1 MALKIRT
8 KFNVVNSMIFKSE
21 NHMLLVANLSHTI
34 GKSQYRQVLGQVI
47 SVRFIVD
54 QKGKR
59 VGCGFVDLASAEE
72 ATMAV
77 QEKNGAKLFVS
88 VAEIAREYPF

>member
-1 MALKIRT
+1 
-8 KFNVVNSMIFKSE
+8 
-21 NHMLLVANLSHTI
+21 MLLVANLSHTI